1 LRPSEARHGRER
13 STPDQVQKS
22 TARSLHGDPLSPMPF
37 AEEVA
42 MAQKLDIAFWSYDRT
57 RLLADG
63 SVKIEG
69 ADVAFHSARIVPE
82 IFEAMIRRRAYDVS
96 ELGMT
101 YFLRTFDE
109 EGHSPFLAIPVFP
122 SARSGTVPSTSV
134 ETAASKSRR
143 TLSASGSVNSP
154 FTDTTPGSYLKAFC
168 PTISA
173 ETGTEPL
180 GHRRHRFPDWSH

>member
-1 LRPSEARHGRER
+1 
-13 STPDQVQKS
+13 
-22 TARSLHGDPLSPMPF
+22 
-37 AEEVA
+37 

-101 YFLRTFDE
+101 YFLRTFDK
-109 EGHSPFLAIPVFP
+109 EGHSPFLAIPVFLVRAFRHGAIYI
-122 SARSGTVPSTSV
+122 SRNSGIENPQNL
-134 ETAASKSRR
+134 ADRR
-143 TLSASGSVNSP
+143 TRPLRTRRRGLTQRHSVRR
-154 FTDTTPGSYLKAFC
+154 FRR
-168 PTISA
+168 

>member
-1 LRPSEARHGRER
+1 M
-13 STPDQVQKS
+13 T
-22 TARSLHGDPLSPMPF
+22 
-37 AEEVA
+37 
-42 MAQKLDIAFWSYDRT
+42 QKLDIAFWNYDRT
-57 RLLADG
+57 RSLADG

-109 EGHSPFLAIPVFP
+109 EGRSPFLAIPVFP
-122 SARSGTVPSTSV
+122 VRAFRHGAIYINRNSGIEKPQNLIGKRIGELALYGHDAGVNTQRHSI
-134 ETAASKSRR
+134 RR
-143 TLSASGSVNSP
+143 
-154 FTDTTPGSYLKAFC
+154 FRR
-168 PTISA
+168 

-180 GHRRHRFPDWSH
+180 DHRRHRFPGGSH

>member
-1 LRPSEARHGRER
+1 
-13 STPDQVQKS
+13 
-22 TARSLHGDPLSPMPF
+22 
-37 AEEVA
+37 
-42 MAQKLDIAFWSYDRT
+42 
-57 RLLADG
+57 LLADG

-122 SARSGTVPSTSV
+122 VR
-134 ETAASKSRR
+134 
-143 TLSASGSVNSP
+143 
-154 FTDTTPGSYLKAFC
+154 AF
-168 PTISA
+168 
-173 ETGTEPL
+173 
-180 GHRRHRFPDWSH
+180 RHGAHLHQ

>member
-1 LRPSEARHGRER
+1 
-13 STPDQVQKS
+13 
-22 TARSLHGDPLSPMPF
+22 
-37 AEEVA
+37 

-69 ADVAFHSARIVPE
+69 VDVAFHTARIVPE

-101 YFLRTFDE
+101 TSFAPSTRRVTHCFWRFP
-109 EGHSPFLAIPVFP
+109 SSP
-122 SARSGTVPSTSV
+122 SARSGTVRSTSV

-143 TLSASGSVNSP
+143 TLPASGSANSP